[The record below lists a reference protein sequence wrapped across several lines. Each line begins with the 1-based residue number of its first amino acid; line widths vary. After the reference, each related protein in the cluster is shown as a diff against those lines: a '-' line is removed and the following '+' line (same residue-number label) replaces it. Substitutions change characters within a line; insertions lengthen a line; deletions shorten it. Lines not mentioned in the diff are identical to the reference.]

1 MPNYRRTY
9 TPGGTYFFT
18 LTLQDRR
25 RHWLTDHIDTL
36 RDSVARVRQAR
47 PFQIDGWVV
56 LPEHMHAIWTLPE
69 GDSDYSGRWRAI
81 KKQFAK
87 CVTVMDTPSLSQ
99 HQRNERAVWQRR
111 FWEHEIRDE
120 RDFRRHMDYLHF
132 NPVKHGWVG
141 RVIDWPYSSFHRAV
155 RQGLYPED
163 WGGGEAPDFQ
173 AGE

>member
-18 LTLQDRR
+18 LALQDRR
-25 RHWLTDHIDTL
+25 QQWLTDHIDTL
-36 RDSVARVRQAR
+36 RDSVARIRQAR
-47 PFQIDGWVV
+47 PFRIDGWVV

-87 CVTVMDTPSLSQ
+87 CVTVMDAPSLSQ
-99 HQRNERAVWQRR
+99 RQRNERAVWQRR

-120 RDFRRHMDYLHF
+120 RAFRQHMDYVHF
-132 NPVKHGWVG
+132 NPVKHGLVN

-163 WGGGEAPDFQ
+163 WGGGEVPELQ